1 MKIKKLSSALLA
13 AALVFSLLCMPALA
27 AESNGPADALTQGRV
42 WLDLPEWDAKK
53 NVTVTLV
60 GLDIGGEETE
70 QEIKTLNYVPLGVT
84 FSGGPDFYLFA
95 FSDPDGDGKYECR
108 YNTGGTVLPL
118 PTQDFSTG
126 GSSANY
132 FAWGLGENVLSSKR
146 SDSNARG
153 YRTLTT
159 DYLVDLYGP
168 NTIVAFSIENLSW
181 WFYLTGEQQGEGLG
195 SDSLARYNMAISG
208 QGYLTSPWAR
218 DVVDEAS
225 SSGLIPALVE
235 DNHDFYF
242 QGEVTRAEFAAIAV
256 KLYEAMSGKEAAY
269 SDSNPFTD
277 VQAGSEAYPYIMAAR
292 DLGIVQGNSL
302 TENTFA
308 PDALVK
314 RQDAALMLARVYTLL
329 GGRIPAGASTAF
341 SDNAEI
347 RADAMDAVAFMS
359 DNGIINGI
367 GGNRFAPS
375 NGATVEQALKIAVYM
390 LNSLNV

>member
-1 MKIKKLSSALLA
+1 M
-13 AALVFSLLCMPALA
+13 
-27 AESNGPADALTQGRV
+27 
-42 WLDLPEWDAKK
+42 
-53 NVTVTLV
+53 
-60 GLDIGGEETE
+60 
-70 QEIKTLNYVPLGVT
+70 
-84 FSGGPDFYLFA
+84 
-95 FSDPDGDGKYECR
+95 
-108 YNTGGTVLPL
+108 
-118 PTQDFSTG
+118 
-126 GSSANY
+126 
-132 FAWGLGENVLSSKR
+132 
-146 SDSNARG
+146 
-153 YRTLTT
+153 
-159 DYLVDLYGP
+159 
-168 NTIVAFSIENLSW
+168 
-181 WFYLTGEQQGEGLG
+181 
-195 SDSLARYNMAISG
+195 
-208 QGYLTSPWAR
+208 
-218 DVVDEAS
+218 
-225 SSGLIPALVE
+225 
-235 DNHDFYF
+235 
-242 QGEVTRAEFAAIAV
+242 